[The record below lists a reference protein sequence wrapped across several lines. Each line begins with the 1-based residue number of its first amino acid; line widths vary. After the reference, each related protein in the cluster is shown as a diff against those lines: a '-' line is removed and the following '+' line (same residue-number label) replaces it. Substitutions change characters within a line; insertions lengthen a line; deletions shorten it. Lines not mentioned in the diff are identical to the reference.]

1 MWKSTKSLLLDEWQP
16 DHPNWAAL
24 VEVVTQL
31 RQEKWAAFSAD
42 WHLSSHMLVA
52 HRDGNI
58 VGFLRYVI
66 QQIGVED
73 DLPPV
78 TLDGEP
84 LTEAKVLAFGVAV
97 GVRRQGI
104 GRRLQQR
111 LIADARR
118 HGCHQIRSHSSAE
131 NEANHRLKLAL
142 GFAIQPLPANGRRD
156 GAYFLLPLQGG
167 AGEDKDPSTET
178 IS

>member
-1 MWKSTKSLLLDEWQP
+1 
-16 DHPNWAAL
+16 
-24 VEVVTQL
+24 V
-31 RQEKWAAFSAD
+31 AFSAE

-52 HRDGNI
+52 YCDGTV

-78 TLDGEP
+78 TLDGQP
-84 LTEAKVLAFGVAV
+84 LIEAKVLAFGVAV
-97 GVRRQGI
+97 DARRQGI

-118 HGCHQIRSHSSAE
+118 HGCYQIRSHSGTA
-131 NEANHRLKLAL
+131 NQANHRLKLSL
-142 GFAIQPLPANGRRD
+142 GFAIQPVPPHGRRD
-156 GAYFLLPLQGG
+156 GAYFLLPLQSSVWGG
-167 AGEDKDPSTET
+167 EGPSAEITA
-178 IS
+178 